1 MKWMR
6 LIPVLIVMLFVG
18 ACADTTAPTVNAAQQ
33 QQVDAL
39 MGGFDD
45 LGYNDGA
52 RLFVGEVDGVDG
64 TLDGTYYG
72 DPTYAR
78 DHLVMK
84 WNREWDRGNS
94 EGWTNPP
101 YAAWINNEWNGQVP
115 GGSGETWHYMIR
127 WVGPCSGTLPDGGV
141 CIWGQFSVTMSQGT
155 VDNQHFWQVHANPTG
170 YGAR

>member
-6 LIPVLIVMLFVG
+6 LIPILIVMLFVG

-33 QQVDAL
+33 VNAL

-64 TLDGTYYG
+64 TLDGAYYG
-72 DPTYAR
+72 DPAYAR

-84 WNREWDRGNS
+84 WNKEWDRGNA
-94 EGWTNPP
+94 EKWTNPP
-101 YAAWINNEWNGQVP
+101 YAAHINNEWNGQVP
-115 GGSGETWHYMIR
+115 GGSGETWHYMIK